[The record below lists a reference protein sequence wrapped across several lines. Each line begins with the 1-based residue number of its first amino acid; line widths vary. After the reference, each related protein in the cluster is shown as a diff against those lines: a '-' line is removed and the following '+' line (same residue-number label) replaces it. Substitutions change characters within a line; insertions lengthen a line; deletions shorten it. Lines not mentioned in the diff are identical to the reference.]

1 MNVMQWA
8 ASRQGLFFC
17 LSYVLKY
24 KSMARIIPF
33 ERVEIMKSRPCAEV
47 FISVLRPV

>member
-1 MNVMQWA
+1 MWLSDERHA
-8 ASRQGLFFC
+8 AGCKQA
-17 LSYVLKY
+17 VLKY

-33 ERVEIMKSRPCAEV
+33 ERVEIMKSMPCTEV